1 MTGVLQMH
9 ARKYSIPID
18 TLGFGFSVMEA
29 RNGSEVGKPPQVRT
43 SDV

>member
-29 RNGSEVGKPPQVRT
+29 YNNDDIQETPEVRNCG
-43 SDV
+43 